1 MSAGSWPWGSVAA
14 IQANAIATDA
24 APAATGAQPASTEV
38 CLWALESIASMA
50 CSLELQL
57 IAALEADDQKGVLY
71 CSRYVAVQIGMLAD
85 TTIMSMGLPGHRGAA
100 DNWILSPAHKASLDR
115 MRGGR

>member
-1 MSAGSWPWGSVAA
+1 MSAAWPPQAHEKA

-38 CLWALESIASMA
+38 CLWALESIACMA
-50 CSLELQL
+50 CSLEQQL